1 MGPEKIQRI
10 GKFIWTHS
18 RTNTYVT
25 TDDEYSIVKEKGRYY
40 IYKLI
45 NHIDNLY
52 SNTGFWYN
60 DFRSAAEFV
69 DNVLSEQI
77 NLF

>member
-1 MGPEKIQRI
+1 MGSEKIQRI

-45 NHIDNLY
+45 NRFDNSY
-52 SNTGFWYN
+52 GNTGFWYN
-60 DFRSAAEFV
+60 DFHSAAEFV